1 MNHLLR
7 RDLVSST
14 RCCGE
19 CPCSGEVATIV
30 GNGEEKDLLAGAH
43 VDGFP
48 HMLRLIAHFSWSKSS
63 ATAVM
68 RMERSAAMPFTLI
81 AMLCLEVGER
91 MLWVT
96 AGTKNNG

>member
-43 VDGFP
+43 VDGFLTCYVS
-48 HMLRLIAHFSWSKSS
+48 LRIF
-63 ATAVM
+63 
-68 RMERSAAMPFTLI
+68 RGRSRLQQQ
-81 AMLCLEVGER
+81 
-91 MLWVT
+91 
-96 AGTKNNG
+96 

>member
-1 MNHLLR
+1 MNHLMR

-14 RCCGE
+14 CCCGE

-43 VDGFP
+43 VDGLP
-48 HMLRLIAHFSWSKSS
+48 HMLRLIAHFSSSMSS

-68 RMERSAAMPFTLI
+68 RIERCNAIHVDSDVVF
-81 AMLCLEVGER
+81 GSR
-91 MLWVT
+91 
-96 AGTKNNG
+96 